1 MEQKDV
7 KVVGEKM
14 MIPADQLKIPG
25 ELCKKNNERVSAKF
39 DPEEKDK
46 EETQSDSQLV
56 MDESG
61 YASLNKR
68 VQGEEGKD
76 GVLQESSM

>member
-14 MIPADQLKIPG
+14 MIPADQLKIHD
-25 ELCKKNNERVSAKF
+25 ELCKKNNERVTAKF

-46 EETQSDSQLV
+46 E
-56 MDESG
+56 
-61 YASLNKR
+61 
-68 VQGEEGKD
+68 
-76 GVLQESSM
+76 